1 MKLHQDRTGDELR
14 IGAYVVY
21 LRQSKESSSLEF
33 GEVVGM
39 TDCFVRLQVPHAYR
53 AGEVKTILISPSK
66 TVRTG
71 GA

>member
-1 MKLHQDRTGDELR
+1 MKLHQDRTGDELPV
-14 IGAYVVY
+14 GAYVVY

-33 GEVVGM
+33 GEVVGA
-39 TDCFVRLQVPHAYR
+39 TDCFVRLQVPHPYR
-53 AGEVKTILISPSK
+53 TGEVKTILISPSK